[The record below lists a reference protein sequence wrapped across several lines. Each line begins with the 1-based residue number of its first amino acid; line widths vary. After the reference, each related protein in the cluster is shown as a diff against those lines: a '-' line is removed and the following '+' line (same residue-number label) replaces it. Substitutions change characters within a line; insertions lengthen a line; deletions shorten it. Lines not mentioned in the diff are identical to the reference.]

1 MTGAGMMR
9 AVALA
14 KRPQGPLTA
23 DCFTLIDAPAAAP
36 REGEVRMRGRY
47 LSLDPYMRGAI
58 DEHPLHGAPLPIGAV
73 ITGRVVGEV
82 TDSAHPDFRP
92 GDLVRGEV
100 GWREAAT
107 VKGEALVKVPASDLP
122 LSWHTGVFGVPGLT
136 AWIGHHVVGEAKPGE
151 TVVVSSAAGGVGMV
165 AGQLGRARG
174 CHMVGIAGGVD
185 KCALAKAKFGFD
197 DVIDYKAV
205 PDLAAA
211 VKAAAPKGVDFYFDN
226 VGEGTLD
233 AVLAN
238 LNVRGRVALCGH
250 IAAYNSLGS
259 PDQGKRHYRDANS
272 FRWRLQG
279 FSVRDHAH
287 LWPQATA
294 ELMALAKAGKLVQHE
309 TIVAGLERAGQ
320 GLADLIAGRA
330 TGKVAVKLA

>member
-1 MTGAGMMR
+1 MR

-14 KRPQGPLTA
+14 KRPKGALTA
-23 DCFTLIDAPAAAP
+23 DCFTLVEAPAAAP
-36 REGEVRMRGRY
+36 QEGEVRIRGRY

-73 ITGRVVGEV
+73 MPGRVVGEV
-82 TDSAHPDFRP
+82 TDSAHPDFKP
-92 GDLVRGEV
+92 GDLVRGDV
-100 GWREAAT
+100 GWRAAAT
-107 VKGEALVKVPASDLP
+107 VKGGALVKIPAGDLP
-122 LSWHTGVFGVPGLT
+122 LSWHTGVFGGPGLT
-136 AWIGHHVVGEAKPGE
+136 AWIGYAVVGDPKPGE

-174 CHMVGIAGGVD
+174 CHVIGIAGGAA
-185 KCALAKAKFGFD
+185 KCALAQSRFGFD
-197 DVIDYKAV
+197 EVIDYKAA

-211 VKAAAPKGVDFYFDN
+211 VKAAAPRGVDFYFDN
-226 VGEGTLD
+226 VGERTLD

-259 PDQGKRHYRDANS
+259 PDVGKRHYRDANS

-279 FSVRDHAH
+279 FSVRDNAD
-287 LWPQATA
+287 LWPRATA
-294 ELMALAKAGKLVQHE
+294 ELMALAQAGKLVQHE
-309 TIVAGLERAGQ
+309 TVVDGLAGAGQ
-320 GLADLIAGRA
+320 GLADLIAGRV
-330 TGKVAVKLA
+330 TGKAVVKLA